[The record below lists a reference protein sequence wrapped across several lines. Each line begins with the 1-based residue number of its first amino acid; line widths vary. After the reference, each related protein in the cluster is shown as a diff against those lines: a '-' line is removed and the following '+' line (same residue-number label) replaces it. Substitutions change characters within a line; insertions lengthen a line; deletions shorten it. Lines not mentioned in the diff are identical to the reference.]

1 MQLPRD
7 GSTSCRGSSPSAGA
21 WHDADA
27 AGRPPAFALR
37 GGVSMLRLMQ
47 PKAARSND
55 QRKHRRR
62 SARRAGGPH
71 RPPRATRGPAH
82 KGLLGRLGPGLI
94 TGASDDDPS
103 GIATYS
109 QTGAQFGYAM
119 CWVMLFCFPLMA
131 AIQEISARMGRVTG
145 QGIAGNIRAHYSRW
159 LLYAIVGLLLLANTI
174 NLGADLGAMAAA
186 LKLLIG
192 GPAGLYVVGFAIGCT
207 WLEVFSRY
215 QRYVSI
221 LKWSSFVLLA
231 YVAVALVVH
240 VPWGLVLY
248 RTFVPNFS
256 LNTDY
261 VVTVV
266 AVLGTTITPY
276 CFFWQSSEEA
286 EDERVDPT
294 AHALLDAP
302 EQAPVE
308 ISRMRFD
315 TYIGMGYSNVIS
327 LFIIV
332 ATAATLN
339 AHGITDIQTSAQ
351 AAEALRPIAGSV
363 HLRAVRRGHHRHR
376 PARGA
381 GARRFRRLRAWRGA
395 RLAHR
400 PRPQAARRQGVLRHD
415 RGVHPGRHR
424 HQLRRPRPDQG
435 AVLVGG
441 DQRRGRGAADGDHH
455 AHGDARRRDGPFRA
469 AAGAVGDGVVVHGE
483 MAVVVGSCL
492 RPGEGATRERVGGAM
507 VRERDCLTIDTASVP
522 ARPVFPVDRK
532 TFGLAS

>member
-1 MQLPRD
+1 M
-7 GSTSCRGSSPSAGA
+7 TNAN
-21 WHDADA
+21 ADA
-27 AGRPPAFALR
+27 VPVLAARIALR
-37 GGVSMLRLMQ
+37 
-47 PKAARSND
+47 
-55 QRKHRRR
+55 
-62 SARRAGGPH
+62 RAS
-71 RPPRATRGPAH
+71 RGTTH

-119 CWVMLFCFPLMA
+119 CWVMLFCFPLMV

-145 QGIAGNIRAHYSRW
+145 QGIAGNIRAHYSCW
-159 LLYAIVGLLLLANTI
+159 LLYLIVGLLLLANTI

-192 GPAGLYVVGFAIGCT
+192 GPAGLYVAGFAIGCT

-221 LKWSSFVLLA
+221 LKWTSFVLLA
-231 YVAVALVVH
+231 YVAVALVVQ

-276 CFFWQSSEEA
+276 CFFWQSSQEA
-286 EDERVDPT
+286 EDQRVDPT
-294 AHALLDAP
+294 AHALVDAP

-351 AAEALRPIAGSV
+351 AAEALRPIAGV
-363 HLRAVRRGHHRHR
+363 FTFALFAAGIIGIGMLAVPVLAGS
-376 PARGA
+376 GA
-381 GARRFRRLRAWRGA
+381 YALGEALGWTTGLDRKPLDAKAFYGTIAVSTLIGIGINFVGLDPIKALFWSA
-395 RLAHR
+395 VIN
-400 PRPQAARRQGVLRHD
+400 GV
-415 RGVHPGRHR
+415 V
-424 HQLRRPRPDQG
+424 
-435 AVLVGG
+435 AVPLMVIIMLM
-441 DQRRGRGAADGDHH
+441 AM
-455 AHGDARRRDGPFRA
+455 RRDVMGRFVLPRA
-469 AAGAVGDGVVVHGE
+469 LWAMGWLCTGT
-483 MAVVVGSCL
+483 MAVAVAIMF
-492 RPGEGATRERVGGAM
+492 ATW
-507 VRERDCLTIDTASVP
+507 
-522 ARPVFPVDRK
+522 
-532 TFGLAS
+532 